1 MTIILIEILINM
13 SYIPAIGTAYGT
25 FLSIL
30 TVKLWKKFWKM
41 KCDQIIDS
49 EIASNLEPIFP
60 TSLDKVLEQGLAL
73 VYQCKLNEEI
83 KFEAIG

>member
-1 MTIILIEILINM
+1 
-13 SYIPAIGTAYGT
+13 
-25 FLSIL
+25 
-30 TVKLWKKFWKM
+30 M